1 MKSLSEKVLLNNATE
16 NGPGPAFR
24 VEQKKGWTFYIRT
37 SVAGAATIDIEI
49 FIQGVWIVLD
59 SHSVSSEGTLVI
71 RDDHGHYELIRAN
84 VKNYTGGTHSV
95 YATGTTESL

>member
-1 MKSLSEKVLLNNATE
+1 MRSLSEKVLLNNATA

-24 VEQKKGWTFYIRT
+24 VEQKKGWTFYIKT
-37 SVAGAATIDIEI
+37 SVAGSATIDIEV
-49 FIQGVWIVLD
+49 FIQGSWIVLD
-59 SHSVSSEGTLVI
+59 SHSVSSEGALII

-95 YATGTTESL
+95 YATGTAESL